1 LLPDRPLD
9 GAHPVLAHICQT
21 GSLKR
26 QAIFAVLSELA
37 RDSPETL
44 ADRMRAVIPQPVTYT
59 DDPLAV
65 IARAL
70 VVARP
75 SALLKSL
82 FGSVPNGLL
91 GVMRRLGDNP
101 FRDPQSYRA
110 LHELMAYPAHRQ
122 RAKVLLQIGG
132 PLNETTVQIV
142 REIDPIWARVEVVQ
156 RLPTMERMHEF
167 QQAVKLIQSLCPEVS
182 CEDLSR
188 SFERLEARASVSTWA
203 QRWIRKATRFPPGP
217 TLADDAAFRPLLTGA
232 DIHEAAKRFK
242 NCLASKLP
250 EIVLGRL
257 FYIEFRPAPALIEL
271 VRLNRGEWA
280 LEGLYGPTN
289 APLSNKTIE
298 AIVSK
303 LDVGVHIPV
312 RFTETEMGSVA
323 LLLGLPEL
331 DRHWANVLM
340 R

>member
-1 LLPDRPLD
+1 MHAVTARTELQPRGFHGWALKVACRLD

-37 RDSPETL
+37 RDSQETL

-59 DDPLAV
+59 DVPLAV

-132 PLNETTVQIV
+132 SSERDHGPDRPRDRPDLGQG
-142 REIDPIWARVEVVQ
+142 RSRAASADDGADARVSASGEAHPVS
-156 RLPTMERMHEF
+156 LPRG
-167 QQAVKLIQSLCPEVS
+167 LLRGPEPI
-182 CEDLSR
+182 L
-188 SFERLEARASVSTWA
+188 
-203 QRWIRKATRFPPGP
+203 RKAG
-217 TLADDAAFRPLLTGA
+217 G
-232 DIHEAAKRFK
+232 K
-242 NCLASKLP
+242 SK
-250 EIVLGRL
+250 
-257 FYIEFRPAPALIEL
+257 
-271 VRLNRGEWA
+271 RLNLGTA
-280 LEGLYGPTN
+280 L
-289 APLSNKTIE
+289 
-298 AIVSK
+298 
-303 LDVGVHIPV
+303 D
-312 RFTETEMGSVA
+312 
-323 LLLGLPEL
+323 
-331 DRHWANVLM
+331 
-340 R
+340 